1 MIHIGYPVTPLERIL
16 WPASKLHALFPPI
29 LLSIACL
36 PTWKHYRRIP
46 VGSRTL
52 LLLVSRSQSLC
63 NRSTKAFFARIQL
76 DGHVDICRS
85 IHISYVVTKLSAVQ
99 LLLLD
104 YPRERTTR
112 DRTHRETPCFIW
124 RIDRAESVAQRVPGP
139 VTRKLFTSSR
149 SSSLN
154 VTFADVSQPRGSRLV
169 RRVYSRHARGRLP
182 PNRRKSVSFQFV
194 VANFFFS
201 FGVRGWVTFTTSLVN
216 SVASSSSSRGLTSL
230 SVRFSSSKPETDLPL
245 FRLRKVGLGVDATR
259 RG

>member
-1 MIHIGYPVTPLERIL
+1 ML

-52 LLLVSRSQSLC
+52 LLLVSRSQSLR
-63 NRSTKAFFARIQL
+63 NRSTKAFSLGFSSIDALIFVARYIYRTWLQNY
-76 DGHVDICRS
+76 RPS
-85 IHISYVVTKLSAVQ
+85 SYYYSTIW
-99 LLLLD
+99 
-104 YPRERTTR
+104 E
-112 DRTHRETPCFIW
+112 RTHRETPCFIW

-154 VTFADVSQPRGSRLV
+154 VTFADVSQPKGSRLV

-201 FGVRGWVTFTTSLVN
+201 FGVRGWVTFTTTSLVN
-216 SVASSSSSRGLTSL
+216 SVASSSSSGGLTSL

-245 FRLRKVGLGVDATR
+245 FRLRKVGLGVDANCVR
-259 RG
+259 YGSRILESKALQGLAG